1 LVVAICNHPNLLVQ
15 FVLIHVISRSKV
27 NCGIAIIDYYVWL
40 LERAPFVSEVVQ
52 AAGHSTVISPHPSRI
67 WKALWWFMVLSCI
80 GVSVYSTRY
89 LITSPVDQH
98 FARYIFPL
106 RLHIAGGIGA
116 LLAGPWQFS
125 RRLRTRALNFHRWL
139 GRFYLLEVGLGSI
152 AGLTMATVSE
162 GGLPTHLGFGLLA
175 ILWFL
180 TGLQA
185 YRAIKR
191 GQVSQHRAW
200 MIRNF
205 ALTLAAVTLRHYMPL
220 MLFGLHWSFRSSY
233 IAVSWL
239 CWVPNL
245 FAAEWL
251 VRRDTHE
258 GTF

>member
-1 LVVAICNHPNLLVQ
+1 VSQ
-15 FVLIHVISRSKV
+15 FAQAAERSAVISAS
-27 NCGIAIIDYYVWL
+27 
-40 LERAPFVSEVVQ
+40 S
-52 AAGHSTVISPHPSRI
+52 SRFE
-67 WKALWWFMVLSCI
+67 KALWWFMVLSCI

-139 GRFYLLEVGLGSI
+139 GRFYLLEVGLGSM
-152 AGLTMATVSE
+152 AGLAMATVSE
-162 GGLPTHLGFGLLA
+162 EGLPTHLGFGLLA

-185 YRAIKR
+185 YRSIKR
-191 GQVSQHRAW
+191 GEILQHRSW

-205 ALTLAAVTLRHYMPL
+205 ALTLAAVTLRNYLPL
-220 MLFGLHWSFRSSY
+220 MLFGLHWSFRASY

-239 CWVPNL
+239 CWLPNVL
-245 FAAEWL
+245 VAEWL
-251 VRRDTHE
+251 VRR
-258 GTF
+258 GAV